1 MSHTRRRP
9 RRALARG
16 ICGLALIAL
25 VTAGCARDS
34 AGLGAPKASVGAK
47 LGGLLPGRKAAAAP
61 AEAAPAPAP
70 DLAQAALASIP
81 GPVVLASFEAN
92 GAQMVFGLVGEN
104 GAMRSYQSPDQRG
117 LVLRAGLLAATRGL
131 GNDLMSS
138 DTAAVS
144 ALIHARRPGTAERV
158 QRYLDGSGIERPV
171 PMRCTVALGA
181 EVSQPIGAITYS
193 GQQVAE
199 HCEGSGAVIDNVY
212 IVSPEGRIVMSRQW
226 LGPELGYVTIQVL
239 RG

>member
-1 MSHTRRRP
+1 MSHTKRGP
-9 RRALARG
+9 VRALARG
-16 ICGLALIAL
+16 LGGLALIAL

-47 LGGLLPGRKAAAAP
+47 LGGLLPGRKAAAP
-61 AEAAPAPAP
+61 AEAPTTPAP

-117 LVLRAGLLAATRGL
+117 LVLRAGLLAATRGF

-138 DTAAVS
+138 ETAAVS
-144 ALIHARRPGTAERV
+144 TLIHARRPGTAERV
-158 QRYLDGSGIERPV
+158 QRYLDGSGTERPV

-181 EVSQPIGAITYS
+181 EVSQPIGAITYA

-226 LGPELGYVTIQVL
+226 LGPALGYVTLQVL